1 MSKPVMISVSGIRG
15 IVGEGLSPLL
25 ITEFAAAAG
34 TLYGAGRVMVGRD
47 SRITGEMV
55 QSAVFAGLTAV
66 GCNPV
71 DLGVCSTPTV
81 EMAVQHSDA
90 VGGIVITAS
99 HNPVEWNAL
108 KLLTSEG
115 LFLDEEQGA
124 AVAGIVQRRG
134 FAWAPWDGIGRVSEK
149 TGASE
154 EHVQAI
160 LSLPLID
167 AAAVRRRG
175 FRVACD
181 CVNGAGGTILPQLFE
196 ALGCTVFFLNREPTG
211 RFSHTPEPVPE
222 HLGDLCRLT
231 VSEKAD
237 IGFAVDPDVDRCAII
252 DEEGVPW
259 GEEYT
264 VSFAAAHVLANM
276 KGPVVV
282 NMSTTRAVD
291 DIAAAAGA
299 VCHRT
304 KVGEIHV
311 AKKMLETGAVIGGE
325 GNGGV
330 ILPALHAGR
339 DAPLAIALTLQAL
352 TERRCT
358 ASAARGS
365 LPGYAMAKEKLHIG
379 DSDPDAIMETL
390 RQRFSGE
397 RVSALDGL
405 KIDFPDHWVHIR
417 KSNTEPIIRV
427 IAEAGTL
434 NAARAACGEY
444 IDAISALM
452 TGDRNHS

>member
-15 IVGEGLSPLL
+15 IVGEGLNPLL

-34 TLYGAGRVMVGRD
+34 TFYGPGRVMVGRD

-55 QSAVFAGLTAV
+55 KSAVFAGLTAV
-66 GCNPV
+66 GCDPV

-81 EMAVQHSDA
+81 EMAVQTSDA

-108 KLLTSEG
+108 KLLSSAG
-115 LFLDEEQGA
+115 LFLDEAQGAAIADIIEQGA
-124 AVAGIVQRRG
+124 
-134 FAWAPWDGIGRVSEK
+134 FAWAAYDRVGGAAVEQ
-149 TGASE
+149 GASQA
-154 EHVQAI
+154 HLDAI

-167 AAAVRRRG
+167 VTAIRSRG
-175 FRVACD
+175 FRVAYD
-181 CVNGAGGTILPQLFE
+181 CVNGAGGTILPQLFD
-196 ALGCTVFFLNREPTG
+196 ALGCTTFPLNGEPTG

-222 HLGDLCRLT
+222 NLSDLRRLT
-231 VSEKAD
+231 GEKKAD
-237 IGFAVDPDVDRCAII
+237 IGFAVDPDVDRCAVI
-252 DEEGVPW
+252 DENGVPW

-264 VSFAAAHVLANM
+264 VSLAVSHVLTKM
-276 KGPVVV
+276 QGPVVV

-291 DIAAAAGA
+291 DIAAAAKT
-299 VCHRT
+299 VCYRT

-352 TERRCT
+352 TERGGT
-358 ASAARGS
+358 ASAIRAS
-365 LPGYAMAKEKLHIG
+365 LPAYAMAKEKLNIG
-379 DSDPDAIMETL
+379 SADPDGIVEAIAEN
-390 RQRFSGE
+390 FSGGT
-397 RVSALDGL
+397 VSTLDGV
-405 KIDFPDHWVHIR
+405 KIDFADHWVHIR
-417 KSNTEPIIRV
+417 KSNTEPIMRI
-427 IAEAGTL
+427 IAEAGTPD
-434 NAARAACGEY
+434 AARAVCRETIGIITSLTAGKQGNE
-444 IDAISALM
+444 
-452 TGDRNHS
+452 